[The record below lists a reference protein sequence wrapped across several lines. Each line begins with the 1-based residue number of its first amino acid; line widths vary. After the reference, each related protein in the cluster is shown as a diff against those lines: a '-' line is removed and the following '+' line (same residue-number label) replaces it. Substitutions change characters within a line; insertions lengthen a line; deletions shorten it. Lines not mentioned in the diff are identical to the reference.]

1 MSVVVETT
9 IGDLTVDLYTK
20 ERPKASLNF
29 IKLCKLKKFNMNLFH
44 MVQPNFIAQTGDPTG
59 TGRGGESVFQEL
71 YGNQARYRYWFIY
84 AFKFLSP
91 GGCGFL
97 RNMNKLKIPVL
108 GRNLK
113 SYRCAMNPKPIT
125 LSVLYILLCFF
136 NLKRKK
142 DTIPRMTKTSVKISW
157 LFSGIVCCSVFFYY
171 FWSAGILRLSRI
183 PVSSTPRK
191 ASSLWWTV
199 GTTCWAHSFSSH

>member
-71 YGNQARYRYWFIY
+71 YGNQARYRTGTDLF
-84 AFKFLSP
+84 
-91 GGCGFL
+91 
-97 RNMNKLKIPVL
+97 M
-108 GRNLK
+108 
-113 SYRCAMNPKPIT
+113 
-125 LSVLYILLCFF
+125 LL
-136 NLKRKK
+136 N
-142 DTIPRMTKTSVKISW
+142 
-157 LFSGIVCCSVFFYY
+157 FYLLEDADSCET
-171 FWSAGILRLSRI
+171 WIN
-183 PVSSTPRK
+183 
-191 ASSLWWTV
+191 
-199 GTTCWAHSFSSH
+199 

>member
-1 MSVVVETT
+1 MLKIIGTGNFGVSTAPSLVSFSWSVLTFQKENTRVRMSVVVETT

-108 GRNLK
+108 GRNL
-113 SYRCAMNPKPIT
+113 
-125 LSVLYILLCFF
+125 
-136 NLKRKK
+136 
-142 DTIPRMTKTSVKISW
+142 
-157 LFSGIVCCSVFFYY
+157 
-171 FWSAGILRLSRI
+171 
-183 PVSSTPRK
+183 
-191 ASSLWWTV
+191 
-199 GTTCWAHSFSSH
+199 